1 MNENKSRIRE
11 DEIMDMDDE
20 SGDGMK
26 DFREAR
32 MSRKGIWKKIKIAV
46 GILILAVLVLWL
58 ATYTS
63 LLPVQFTPRFS
74 SSYQAVFLT
83 NGQVYF
89 GKLYRENS
97 SFPVLR
103 DVYYLQ
109 VTQPPQPLQEGQTPP
124 TNINLVKLGGE
135 LHGPQDEMRINK
147 NQILFVEDLKNDSKV
162 VTAIQQLENQAK

>member
-1 MNENKSRIRE
+1 MNENKSRMRE
-11 DEIMDMDDE
+11 DEMMDADADNE
-20 SGDGMK
+20 NGME
-26 DFREAR
+26 DFRESR

-58 ATYTS
+58 VTYTS
-63 LLPVQFTPRFS
+63 LLPLEFTPRFS
-74 SSYQAVFLT
+74 STFQAVFLT

-103 DVYYLQ
+103 HVYYLQ

-147 NQILFVEDLKNDSKV
+147 DQILFVEDLKDDSKV
-162 VTAIQQLENQAK
+162 VTAIQQLENPAK